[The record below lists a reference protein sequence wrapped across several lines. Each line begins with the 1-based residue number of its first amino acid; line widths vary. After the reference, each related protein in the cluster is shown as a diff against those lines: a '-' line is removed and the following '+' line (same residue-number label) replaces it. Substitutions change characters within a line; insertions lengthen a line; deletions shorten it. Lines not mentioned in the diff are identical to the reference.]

1 MSIKKR
7 NMLCLKKKDKLA
19 GDERL
24 LYEPYKN
31 ILVKFRELVLKREAT
46 DFDPVAKMYHG
57 LFSVPPEIR
66 DYYEALLSITS
77 YYQSSK
83 GGRGRYIEKKLASSC
98 DSCSVSIKLS
108 EIPVWLG
115 NPDIYRKNGIS
126 GPETLFEEKKKVLKE
141 SPWLWKGEKD
151 EETDIGSMVKSENSI
166 VLMEI
171 KNRVDSG
178 GTAAR
183 REIWTSEK
191 FGTILEYLIED
202 TKIYQKSDGE
212 KHLEFSLAEMLSHF
226 GFNHLE
232 MYIGILFDTK
242 GSLASI
248 EADKCE
254 GFYSSS
260 KTGFNDYFVK
270 KMEKSKKFNIQKI
283 DGEKLYVRAQHS
295 TSRLIIEC
303 GALYG
308 DEVTEKLFRR
318 KSSISEIY
326 MLSYDDMWLSQLV
339 SINERTNLSKYG
351 TNYTIILKKIIEE
364 DQLVMKFCNEFL
376 DSEGSEDSLKN
387 LVTYLLKNYADRFL
401 PELLPVSVE
410 KDEYLGDIVQFFA
423 ASNKKKSCQE

>member
-1 MSIKKR
+1 
-7 NMLCLKKKDKLA
+7 MLCLKNKNNLA
-19 GDERL
+19 DDERL

-66 DYYEALLSITS
+66 DYYEALLDITS
-77 YYQSSK
+77 YYQASK
-83 GGRGRYIEKKLASSC
+83 GGRGRYIEKKLALSC
-98 DSCSVSIKLS
+98 ESCSVSIKLS
-108 EIPVWLG
+108 EIPVWLE
-115 NPDIYRKNGIS
+115 NPDIYRKNGIF
-126 GPETLFEEKKKVLKE
+126 GPEKLSKEEKKVLKE
-141 SPWLWKGEKD
+141 HPLLWKKGEKD
-151 EETDIGSMVKSENSI
+151 EETDIGSIVKDEKSI
-166 VLMEI
+166 VLIEI

-191 FGTILEYLIED
+191 FGTILEYLIKD

-226 GFNHLE
+226 GFTHLE

-248 EADKCE
+248 EADKDK

-270 KMEKSKKFNIQKI
+270 KMRESEKFSIQEI

-295 TSRLIIEC
+295 TSGLIIEC

-308 DEVTEKLFRR
+308 NEVTEKLFRR
-318 KSSISEIY
+318 KSNISEIY
-326 MLSYDDMWLSQLV
+326 MLRYDDIWLSQLV
-339 SINERTNLSKYG
+339 SINERTNLLKHG
-351 TNYTIILKKIIEE
+351 RNYTMILKEIIQEDRLVEE
-364 DQLVMKFCNEFL
+364 LYNTFL
-376 DSEGSEDSLKN
+376 NSEGSEDSLKR
-387 LVTYLLKNYADRFL
+387 LITHLLDNYPDRFL
-401 PELLPVSVE
+401 PEFLPVSVE
-410 KDEYLGDIVQFFA
+410 KDEYLGDVAQFLA
-423 ASNKKKSCQE
+423 GSEDG